1 MTNLWDFIC
10 KVKCK
15 TNVEKK
21 MLKLFLNVTGPVL
34 IEHNKLQNYAN
45 NINSISKQ
53 KWKEENIFFPIS
65 LITVPLSLIQY
76 DFANFLLGKVGG
88 GVVLG

>member
-1 MTNLWDFIC
+1 MLNQ
-10 KVKCK
+10 K
-15 TNVEKK
+15 NVEKK

-53 KWKEENIFFPIS
+53 K
-65 LITVPLSLIQY
+65 
-76 DFANFLLGKVGG
+76 
-88 GVVLG
+88 